1 MRTRFRVLPM
11 DNLSELLTKH
21 LHEHSDRIALATSD
35 LATVVSY
42 RQLDALVRA
51 AMAQLWSLGL
61 RKGNT
66 VALVSDNCVEFV
78 VGLLAGLSFGARL
91 APLNPALT
99 APQLSTS
106 FSRLA
111 AHSVLFPQRYAERL
125 NLPRSSQG
133 GPLPCVLRVNG
144 SCTAS
149 SVSISGIDGP
159 ASGPSVQNPLPI
171 VKSEDVGLVMF
182 TAGSTSEPK

>member
-78 VGLLAGLSFGARL
+78 VGLLAGLSSGARL

-99 APQLSTS
+99 LPQLSKW
-106 FSRLA
+106 FSTLA
-111 AHSVLFPQRYAERL
+111 AHAVLFPQRHAEKL
-125 NLPRSSQG
+125 ELPGSCPGCPIPWVIS
-133 GPLPCVLRVNG
+133 VNG
-144 SCTAS
+144 SGDAP
-149 SVSISGIDGP
+149 SVSISRVNSPTP
-159 ASGPSVQNPLPI
+159 ASSVDTAVPI
-171 VKSEDVGLVMF
+171 FKQEDVAL
-182 TAGSTSEPK
+182 

>member
-51 AMAQLWSLGL
+51 AMAQLCSLGL

-66 VALVSDNCVEFV
+66 VALLSDTCVQFV
-78 VGLLAGLSFGARL
+78 IGPLPGLSFLARL
-91 APLNPALT
+91 PPLNP
-99 APQLSTS
+99 
-106 FSRLA
+106 
-111 AHSVLFPQRYAERL
+111 
-125 NLPRSSQG
+125 
-133 GPLPCVLRVNG
+133 PLPAPHL
-144 SCTAS
+144 
-149 SVSISGIDGP
+149 
-159 ASGPSVQNPLPI
+159 
-171 VKSEDVGLVMF
+171 
-182 TAGSTSEPK
+182 